1 MVNKLILLLSFL
13 LLTCSPADVSTKANT
28 QVFKSFKLDSG
39 IFTTDISVIVS
50 SDAVLVNK
58 LLIDKYNI
66 TIDAKDLLVADGYT
80 FSDNNVCVLWLS
92 SVSNTPYDKAKI
104 SHELF
109 HVTAYILSYHGVK
122 LDLSSEEVFAYEL
135 DYLTEQFY
143 NNYGK

>member
-28 QVFKSFKLDSG
+28 QAFKSFKLDSG

-50 SDAVLVNK
+50 SDYIWVSNTLKEA
-58 LLIDKYNI
+58 YNI
-66 TIDAKDLLVADGYT
+66 EIPSKDLIAAEGYT
-80 FSDNNVCVLWLS
+80 FSTNNYCVIWLD
-92 SVSNTPYDKAKI
+92 SVTDTPYDKAKVA
-104 SHELF
+104 HELF
-109 HVTAYILSYHGVK
+109 HATAYILSYHGVE

>member
-50 SDAVLVNK
+50 SDYIWVSNTLKEA
-58 LLIDKYNI
+58 YNI
-66 TIDAKDLLVADGYT
+66 EIPSKDLIAAEGYT
-80 FSDNNVCVLWLS
+80 FSTNNYCVIWLD
-92 SVSNTPYDKAKI
+92 SVTDTPYDKAKVA
-104 SHELF
+104 HELF
-109 HVTAYILSYHGVK
+109 HATAYILSYHGVE

>member
-50 SDAVLVNK
+50 SDYIWVSNTLKEA
-58 LLIDKYNI
+58 YNI
-66 TIDAKDLLVADGYT
+66 DMPSKDLIAAEGYT
-80 FSDNNVCVLWLS
+80 FSTNNSCVIWLD
-92 SVSNTPYDKAKI
+92 SVTDTPCDKAKVA
-104 SHELF
+104 HELF
-109 HVTAYILSYHGVK
+109 HATAYILSYHGVE

>member
-50 SDAVLVNK
+50 SDYVWVSNTLKEA
-58 LLIDKYNI
+58 YNI
-66 TIDAKDLLVADGYT
+66 EIPSKDLIAAEGYT
-80 FSDNNVCVLWLS
+80 FSTNNYCVIWLD
-92 SVSNTPYDKAKI
+92 SVTDTPYDKAKVA
-104 SHELF
+104 HELF
-109 HVTAYILSYHGVK
+109 HATAYILSYHGVE

>member
-28 QVFKSFKLDSG
+28 QAFKSFKLDSG
-39 IFTTDISVIVS
+39 IFTTNISVIVS
-50 SDAVLVNK
+50 SDYIWVSNTLKEA
-58 LLIDKYNI
+58 YNI
-66 TIDAKDLLVADGYT
+66 DMPSKDLIAAEGYT
-80 FSDNNVCVLWLS
+80 FSTNNSCVIWLD
-92 SVSNTPYDKAKI
+92 SVTDTPCDKAKVA
-104 SHELF
+104 HELF
-109 HVTAYILSYHGVK
+109 HATAYILSYHGVE

>member
-50 SDAVLVNK
+50 SDYIWVSNTLKEA
-58 LLIDKYNI
+58 YNI
-66 TIDAKDLLVADGYT
+66 DMPSKDLIAAEGYT
-80 FSDNNVCVLWLS
+80 FSTNNSCVIWLD
-92 SVSNTPYDKAKI
+92 SVTDTPYDKAKVA
-104 SHELF
+104 HELF
-109 HVTAYILSYHGVK
+109 HATAYILSYHGVE